1 MDLVVILVTGVLVGG
16 IYALVAI
23 GLNLVFGVIR
33 VVNFAHGEFLMLG
46 MYGAYLASTTWG
58 LSPYVSSWLLV
69 APAGFLLGLL
79 VQRFVIQRLLDNQLM
94 QMFATFGLII
104 VFQNTV
110 LAMTRGEPKSTRTSA
125 STATMDVFGVAVSVP
140 RLIILIVAVLLTV
153 VLVVFLKRTVAGTAM
168 RAVAQDRNTA
178 ALMGINV
185 RRVYLLTF
193 GLSAALAALAGALLA
208 PVYTATPSIGFQFVL
223 PAFAVVVLGGLGS
236 VPGSLVGGLLVGVV
250 EQLSG
255 FYLDPSLKQAVWF
268 TLFVVALVF
277 RPAGLF
283 GQVGSE
289 HVGAR

>member
-1 MDLVVILVTGVLVGG
+1 MDLLVILVTGVLVGG

-46 MYGAYLASTTWG
+46 MYGAYLASTWG

-69 APAGFLLGLL
+69 APAGFLLGML

-104 VFQNTV
+104 VFQNAV
-110 LAMTRGEPKSTRTSA
+110 LAATRGEPKSTRTAA
-125 STATMDVFGVAVSVP
+125 STATFDVFGVAVSVP
-140 RLIILIVAVLLTV
+140 RLIVLLV
-153 VLVVFLKRTVAGTAM
+153 AIVLTFVLMVFLKRTISGTAM

-185 RRVYLLTF
+185 HRVYLLTF
-193 GLSAALAALAGALLA
+193 GLSAALATLAGALLS
-208 PVYTATPSIGFQFVL
+208 PVYTATPTIGFQFVL

-236 VPGSLVGGLLVGVV
+236 VPGCLVGGLLVGVV

-255 FYLDPSLKQAVWF
+255 FYLDPALKQAVWF
-268 TLFVVALVF
+268 TLFVAALVF
-277 RPAGLF
+277 RPQGMF
-283 GQVGSE
+283 GQVGAE

>member
-1 MDLVVILVTGVLVGG
+1 MDLLVILVTGVLVGG

-33 VVNFAHGEFLMLG
+33 VVNFAHGEFLMIG
-46 MYGAYLASTTWG
+46 MYGAYLASTWG
-58 LSPYVSSWLLV
+58 ISPYVSSWLLV
-69 APAGFLLGLL
+69 APVGFLLGML
-79 VQRFVIQRLLDNQLM
+79 VQRLVIQRLLDNQLM

-104 VFQNTV
+104 VFQNAA
-110 LAMTRGEPKSTRTSA
+110 LALTRGEPKSTQTKA
-125 STATMDVFGVAVSVP
+125 STATFDVFGVAVSVP

-153 VLVVFLKRTVAGTAM
+153 GLVVFLRRTVGGTAM

-185 RRVYLLTF
+185 HRVYLLTF
-193 GLSAALAALAGALLA
+193 GLSASLAALAGALLS
-208 PVYTATPSIGFQFVL
+208 PVYSATPSIGFQFVL

-236 VPGSLVGGLLVGVV
+236 VPGCLVGGLLVGVV

-255 FYLDPSLKQAVWF
+255 FYLDPALKQAVWF

-277 RPAGLF
+277 RPQGMF
-283 GQVGSE
+283 GQVGAE

>member
-1 MDLVVILVTGVLVGG
+1 MDLIVILVTGVLVGG

-46 MYGAYLASTTWG
+46 MYGAYLASTWG

-69 APAGFLLGLL
+69 APAGFLLGLI
-79 VQRFVIQRLLDNQLM
+79 VQRLVIQRLLENQLM

-104 VFQNTV
+104 FFQNGV
-110 LAMTRGEPKSTRTSA
+110 LALTGGEPKSTRTSA
-125 STATMDVFGVAVSVP
+125 ATATFDVFGVAVSVP
-140 RLIILIVAVLLTV
+140 RLIILIVAILLTV
-153 VLVVFLKRTVAGTAM
+153 GLVVFLRRTVGGTAM

-185 RRVYLLTF
+185 NRVYLLTF
-193 GLSAALAALAGALLA
+193 GLSASLAALAGALLS
-208 PVYTATPSIGFQFVL
+208 PVYSATPTIGFQFVL

-236 VPGSLVGGLLVGVV
+236 VPGSLAGGILVGVV

-255 FYLDPSLKQAVWF
+255 FYLDPALKQAVWF

-277 RPAGLF
+277 RPQGMF

>member
-1 MDLVVILVTGVLVGG
+1 MDLIVILVAGVLVGG

-69 APAGFLLGLL
+69 APAGFLLGVL

-110 LAMTRGEPKSTRTSA
+110 LAMTRGEPKSTRSSA
-125 STATMDVFGVAVSVP
+125 STATLDVFGVAVSVP
-140 RLIILIVAVLLTV
+140 RLIILIVSVLLTV
-153 VLVVFLKRTVAGTAM
+153 VLVIFLKRTVAGTAI

-178 ALMGINV
+178 RLMGINV
-185 RRVYLLTF
+185 HQVYLVTF

-208 PVYTATPSIGFQFVL
+208 PVYTATPTIGFQFVL

-236 VPGSLVGGLLVGVV
+236 VSGSLVGGLLVGVV